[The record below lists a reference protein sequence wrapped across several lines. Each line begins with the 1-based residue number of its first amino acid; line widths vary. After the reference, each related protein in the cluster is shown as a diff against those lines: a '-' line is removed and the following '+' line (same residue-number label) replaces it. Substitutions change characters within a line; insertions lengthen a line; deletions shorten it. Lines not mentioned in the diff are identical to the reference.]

1 MMSPEGQLSVLTEQ
15 MKAEEEECN
24 NVGTEPTEDIGSSTH
39 CPPPHLAGE
48 WGYNGGAGITKRR
61 HGDRETTPTTPG
73 SFRTSALLTSLPLP
87 VNTLR
92 PFHAKMQSALSPN

>member
-1 MMSPEGQLSVLTEQ
+1 MLSPEGQLSVLTEQ

-48 WGYNGGAGITKRR
+48 WGTMEEQASLKE
-61 HGDRETTPTTPG
+61 DMETGKPPLLLLEA
-73 SFRTSALLTSLPLP
+73 SAPLLC
-87 VNTLR
+87 
-92 PFHAKMQSALSPN
+92 